1 MTLEHTLMSQT
12 GFSKSGKTVKEVNK
26 NFVGE
31 NFEWSYGSGLV
42 SSQLTSAMSEK
53 RKFLIVIKTGTLLT
67 LFCIDQRDA
76 GQVMKLAEDECTDSR
91 NYFELI

>member
-1 MTLEHTLMSQT
+1 
-12 GFSKSGKTVKEVNK
+12 
-26 NFVGE
+26 
-31 NFEWSYGSGLV
+31 
-42 SSQLTSAMSEK
+42 MSEK